1 MSTPSENASNETAG
15 TGLKSAEPGSPR
27 PESAVE
33 SALGNFRPL
42 IRSLKGYSAPPQ
54 GEMIA
59 KLNQNE
65 NPYDIPA
72 EWKDDILE
80 SMRSLEWTR
89 YPVYDPPDLR
99 AKLAARLGVEPDRIL
114 LGNGSNQ
121 ILYLL
126 GTALLSPGDRVV
138 ISPPTFSLFDT
149 AARIAHGTVIPVDQ
163 DPDFSIDGP
172 KVLAASRNARLTFV
186 CSPDNPTGHTVPPDF
201 LEAVCRGTSGLVAW
215 DEAYGEFWGETA
227 VPLIERHP
235 NLVILKTFSKAFG
248 LAGLRLGYLIGHPS
262 VVAEL
267 KKVNIPFNVN
277 LMSNLT
283 ALKLLD
289 RPEWVAEQVARI
301 LSERNRLSGAL
312 RSVPGITPFPSA
324 ANFILM
330 RTPDGDAV
338 YNGLRAEG
346 ILVRPTEAHPLLKN
360 CLRVTV
366 GKPDENEAFLA
377 ALHRVVK
384 KVQGSKFKVQS

>member
-1 MSTPSENASNETAG
+1 MSTPSENASNDTAG
-15 TGLKSAEPGSPR
+15 RDLKAADTESPQPGSP
-27 PESAVE
+27 VE
-33 SALGNFRPL
+33 TALGNIRPL
-42 IRSLKGYSAPPQ
+42 VRSLKGYPAPQQ

-65 NPYDIPA
+65 NPYDVPA
-72 EWKDDILE
+72 EWKDEILE

-89 YPVYDPPDLR
+89 YPAYDPPELR
-99 AKLAARLGVEPDRIL
+99 EKLAARLGVEPDRIL

-121 ILYLL
+121 ILFLL

-138 ISPPTFSLFDT
+138 IAPPTFSLFET
-149 AARIAHGTVIPVDQ
+149 AARIAHGSVVLVDQ
-163 DPDFSIDGP
+163 NPDFSVDGT
-172 KVLAASRNARLTFV
+172 KVLAAAESARLTFL
-186 CSPDNPTGHTVPPDF
+186 CSPDNPTGHTVPLDF
-201 LEAVCRGTSGLVAW
+201 LESVCGGTSGLVAW

-227 VPLIERHP
+227 VPLIDRHP
-235 NLVILKTFSKAFG
+235 NLVILKTFSKALG
-248 LAGLRLGYLIGHPS
+248 LAGLRIGYLIGHPS
-262 VVAEL
+262 IVAEL

-289 RPEWVAEQVARI
+289 RPEWIAEQAGRI
-301 LSERNRLSGAL
+301 VSERNRLSEAL
-312 RSVPGITPFPSA
+312 RSIPGITPFPSA

-330 RTPDGDAV
+330 RTPEGDAV
-338 YNGLRAEG
+338 FNGLRAEG

-377 ALHRVVK
+377 ALRRVVK
-384 KVQGSKFKVQS
+384 KVHSS

>member
-1 MSTPSENASNETAG
+1 MSTPSENASNKTAG
-15 TGLKSAEPGSPR
+15 TGADPVGPRPGSP
-27 PESAVE
+27 VE
-33 SALGNFRPL
+33 KALGNIRPL
-42 IRSLKGYSAPPQ
+42 VRSLKGYPAPPQ

-65 NPYDIPA
+65 NPYDVPA
-72 EWKDDILE
+72 EWKDEILE

-89 YPVYDPPDLR
+89 YPVYDPPELR
-99 AKLAARLGVEPDRIL
+99 ERLAARLGVDPDRIL

-121 ILYLL
+121 ILFLL

-138 ISPPTFSLFDT
+138 IAPPTFSLFET
-149 AARIAHGTVIPVDQ
+149 SARIAHGSVVPVDQ
-163 DPDFSIDGP
+163 NPDFSVDGP
-172 KVLAASRNARLTFV
+172 KILAAAESARLTFL
-186 CSPDNPTGHTVPPDF
+186 CSPDNPTGHTVPLEF
-201 LEAVCRGTSGLVAW
+201 LEQVCGRTPGLVAW

-227 VPLIERHP
+227 VPLIDRHP
-235 NLVILKTFSKAFG
+235 NLVILKTFSKALG
-248 LAGLRLGYLIGHPS
+248 LAGLRIGYLIGHPS

-289 RPEWVAEQVARI
+289 RPEWIEEQAARI
-301 LSERNRLSGAL
+301 VSDRNRLSEAL
-312 RSVPGITPFPSA
+312 RAVPGITPFPSA

-330 RTPDGDAV
+330 RTPDGEAV
-338 YNGLRAEG
+338 FNGLRAEG
-346 ILVRPTEAHPLLKN
+346 ILVRPVEAHPLLKN

-377 ALHRVVK
+377 ALWRVVK
-384 KVQGSKFKVQS
+384 RIRN

>member
-1 MSTPSENASNETAG
+1 MPMSTPSENASNKTAG
-15 TGLKSAEPGSPR
+15 TGPADAGPNGPRPGSP
-27 PESAVE
+27 VE
-33 SALGNFRPL
+33 KALGNIRPL
-42 IRSLKGYSAPPQ
+42 VRSLTGYSAPPQ

-65 NPYDIPA
+65 NPFDVPD
-72 EWKDDILE
+72 EWKNEILE
-80 SMRSLEWTR
+80 TIRSLEWSR
-89 YPVYDPPDLR
+89 YPAYDPPELR
-99 AKLAARLGVEPDRIL
+99 GKLAARLGVDPDRIL

-149 AARIAHGTVIPVDQ
+149 AARITHGTVVPVDQ
-163 DPDFSIDGP
+163 NPDFSVDCP
-172 KVLAASRNARLTFV
+172 KVLAAAETARLTFV
-186 CSPDNPTGHTVPPDF
+186 CSPDNPTGHTVPLDF
-201 LEAVCRGTSGLVAW
+201 PEQLCGRTSGLVAW
-215 DEAYGEFWGETA
+215 DEAYGEFCDETA

-235 NLVILKTFSKAFG
+235 NLVVLKTLSKAFG

-267 KKVNIPFNVN
+267 KKVNIPYNVN

-289 RPEWVAEQVARI
+289 HPEWVAQQVARI
-301 LSERNRLSGAL
+301 ISERNRLSEAL
-312 RSVPGITPFPSA
+312 RAVPGITPFPSA

-338 YNGLRAEG
+338 FNGLRAEG

-377 ALHRVVK
+377 ALWRVVK
-384 KVQGSKFKVQS
+384 KIRN